1 MIGKIVLIYFIQ
13 RHFCSCFLL
22 TRFPKIEST
31 TCCLR
36 QHASLS
42 VYSITCGWE
51 RDPFAFEITNFPLKF
66 LWKNVFVMEKM
77 KFQHRFPR
85 WKKRLV
91 PSWKKTFSPPPSCK
105 KLSDVHVEAISKF
118 RPNWHFNSLVII
130 VCSWSIL
137 LINENDISLSSFL
150 SFSLIFVWCTP
161 FTLVFPLLKTLVMPL
176 ITLQFLRK
184 LYLTKFYKL

>member
-1 MIGKIVLIYFIQ
+1 MLLKATRVSVCVFNYMWLGKGPI
-13 RHFCSCFLL
+13 CFWNCKFSL
-22 TRFPKIEST
+22 KVYVEK
-31 TCCLR
+31 CLR
-36 QHASLS
+36 D
-42 VYSITCGWE
+42 G
-51 RDPFAFEITNFPLKF
+51 
-66 LWKNVFVMEKM
+66 KM